1 MHKKFRYQKFSEAQ
15 KGFLT
20 KFFGTARQKTFDRK
34 SGYQDLCI
42 KFFDTR
48 NFLKNRRVPSRN
60 SAVLLEKLNGK
71 MWYLHHN
78 RLPPPSPHTHK
89 KFHYLSFYETEKG
102 FCTKF
107 FGTVRQKFST
117 ESRHI
122 PFWCIKV
129 FRYPNIFGTRK
140 GSSTKCFGSVREKTF
155 DRKVR
160 YQDLCIKFFDTRNF
174 LTNRR
179 VPLRNAAVLR
189 EKLNGKSWYLHH
201 NRLPPHL
208 LRIKNF
214 NTWIFMKHKKVSP
227 RNFSVLWNNK
237 PRQKI
242 VIYPSYA

>member
-1 MHKKFRYQKFSEAQ
+1 MIRYCEKKIDKKSWYPLAPLIYKFLRYQKISETLKSSPTKILSTVTQRSFDRKTWYPLLMHKTFRYQKFSEAQ

-34 SGYQDLCI
+34 VG
-42 KFFDTR
+42 
-48 NFLKNRRVPSRN
+48 
-60 SAVLLEKLNGK
+60 
-71 MWYLHHN
+71 
-78 RLPPPSPHTHK
+78 
-89 KFHYLSFYETEKG
+89 
-102 FCTKF
+102 
-107 FGTVRQKFST
+107 
-117 ESRHI
+117 
-122 PFWCIKV
+122 
-129 FRYPNIFGTRK
+129 
-140 GSSTKCFGSVREKTF
+140 
-155 DRKVR
+155 

-189 EKLNGKSWYLHH
+189 EKLNGKSCYLHH

-227 RNFSVLWNNK
+227 RNFSVLWNKK